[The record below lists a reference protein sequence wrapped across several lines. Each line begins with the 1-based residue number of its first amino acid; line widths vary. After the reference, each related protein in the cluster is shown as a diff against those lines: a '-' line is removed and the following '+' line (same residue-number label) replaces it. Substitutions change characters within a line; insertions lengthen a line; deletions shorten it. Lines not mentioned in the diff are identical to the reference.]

1 MEKYASKILII
12 WMICLI
18 IMFSLL
24 SSNSKS
30 EQIAYYKFGPN
41 NTFNVLGISINNY
54 SKYFIILSI
63 CIINCIMRSIMHNI
77 LNPWVINSVQDIT
90 KKKNKNIH
98 YFAYESSCV
107 ITLYV
112 WLDWYI
118 SINILLSQVDIFI
131 VEVLMDLLMIVI
143 LTRYYLTTI
152 PKTDI
157 EIKLTDIENQL
168 TYEENQIN
176 QINQINQTKQ
186 TKQIKQIKQ
195 TKQIKQIKQT
205 NQIDDT
211 KHMYYEVNNLA
222 QNSVIYNYLIIQ

>member
-12 WMICLI
+12 WMVFLI

-143 LTRYYLTTI
+143 LTRYYLTTT
-152 PKTDI
+152 PKENI
-157 EIKLTDIENQL
+157 EIKLTDEENQLKDIENQL
-168 TYEENQIN
+168 TDEEIK
-176 QINQINQTKQ
+176 QTKQ
-186 TKQIKQIKQ
+186 TKQIKQI
-195 TKQIKQIKQT
+195 
-205 NQIDDT
+205 NQIDDN